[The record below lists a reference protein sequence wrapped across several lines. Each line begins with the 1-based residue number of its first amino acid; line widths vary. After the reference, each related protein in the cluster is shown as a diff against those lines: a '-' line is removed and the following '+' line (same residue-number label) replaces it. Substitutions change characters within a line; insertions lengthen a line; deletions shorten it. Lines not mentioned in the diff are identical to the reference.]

1 MALTAQEIEALM
13 PDCTELLSDEPEMES
28 SLHYTQL
35 LILVTCLEW
44 LWRDQEDFFIGANLS
59 IYYSRQQLKNRD
71 FRGPDF
77 FLVKNTQKRPRAS
90 WVIWEE
96 DGKYPNLIIELL
108 SDSTAKVDRGL
119 KKELYQTRF
128 RTPEYFWF
136 SPNTLE
142 LVGWRLVGNEYESIS
157 PSENGW
163 YWSQELGLYLGV
175 LENRLRYFTV
185 EGRLILTPE
194 EANLEEI
201 RKAEIER
208 QKAET
213 ERQKAEIE
221 RQKAEIE
228 HQKAE
233 AERQKAEIERQKAEI
248 ERQKAEIER
257 QKAEAEQRRAEF
269 EQRRADEAQ
278 TKVAILTQRLKELG
292 IEPDSL

>member
-44 LWRDQEDFFIGANLS
+44 LWRDREDFFIGANLS
-59 IYYSRQQLKNRD
+59 VYYSRQQLKNRD

-77 FLVKNTQKRPRAS
+77 FLVKDTEKRPRMS

-96 DGKYPNLIIELL
+96 DGKYPNVIIELL
-108 SDSTAKVDRGL
+108 SDSTAKVDKGL
-119 KKELYQTRF
+119 KKQLYQNQF

-142 LVGWRLVGNEYESIS
+142 LLGWRLTNSEYKAIP
-157 PSENGW
+157 PSENDW

-175 LENRLRYFTV
+175 WEDKLRYFTV
-185 EGRLILTPE
+185 EGKLVPTPE

-201 RKAEIER
+201 RKAEIALQR
-208 QKAET
+208 
-213 ERQKAEIE
+213 AEIE
-221 RQKAEIE
+221 E
-228 HQKAE
+228 QKAE
-233 AERQKAEIERQKAEI
+233 AERRKAEFERQKAEF
-248 ERQKAEIER
+248 ERQKAELER
-257 QKAEAEQRRAEF
+257 Q
-269 EQRRADEAQ
+269 RADAAENKA
-278 TKVAILTQRLKELG
+278 AILAQKLRELG
-292 IEPDSL
+292 IEPDTL

>member
-44 LWRDQEDFFIGANLS
+44 LWRNREDFFIGANLS
-59 IYYSRQQLKNRD
+59 VYYSRQQLKNRD

-77 FLVKNTQKRPRAS
+77 FLVKDTEKRPRLS

-96 DGKYPNLIIELL
+96 DGKYPNVIIELL
-108 SDSTAKVDRGL
+108 SDSTAKVDKGL
-119 KKELYQTRF
+119 KKQLYQNQF

-142 LVGWRLVGNEYESIS
+142 LVGWRLTDSEYKTI
-157 PSENGW
+157 PASENAW
-163 YWSQELGLYLGV
+163 YWSQELGLYLGIW
-175 LENRLRYFTV
+175 EDKLRYFTV
-185 EGRLILTPE
+185 EGKLVPTPE

-201 RKAEIER
+201 KKAEFERQRAELERQRAESERQRAEVEHQRAESERRKVEFERRKVEVERRKAESER
-208 QKAET
+208 Q
-213 ERQKAEIE
+213 
-221 RQKAEIE
+221 
-228 HQKAE
+228 
-233 AERQKAEIERQKAEI
+233 
-248 ERQKAEIER
+248 
-257 QKAEAEQRRAEF
+257 
-269 EQRRADEAQ
+269 RADDAENKADVLAQ
-278 TKVAILTQRLKELG
+278 KLRELG

>member
-77 FLVKNTQKRPRAS
+77 FLVKNTEKRPRAS

-201 RKAEIER
+201 RKAEVERQKAETEQQRAEIER

-213 ERQKAEIE
+213 EQRRAET
-221 RQKAEIE
+221 
-228 HQKAE
+228 
-233 AERQKAEIERQKAEI
+233 
-248 ERQKAEIER
+248 
-257 QKAEAEQRRAEF
+257 EQRRAET
-269 EQRRADEAQ
+269 EQRRADEAEI
-278 TKVAILTQRLKELG
+278 KVAILTQRLKELG

>member
-35 LILVTCLEW
+35 LMLVTCLEW
-44 LWRDQEDFFIGANLS
+44 LWRDREDFFIGANLT
-59 IYYSRQQLKNRD
+59 IYYSRKQLKNRD

-77 FLVKNTQKRPRAS
+77 FLVTDTQKRPRAS
-90 WVIWEE
+90 WVTWEE
-96 DGKYPNLIIELL
+96 DGKYPNMIIELL
-108 SDSTAKVDRGL
+108 SDSTAKVDKGF
-119 KKELYQTRF
+119 KKELYQNHL

-142 LVGWRLVGNEYESIS
+142 LVGWRLVGHEYESIA

-175 LENRLRYFTV
+175 SQGRLRYFSL
-185 EGRLILTPE
+185 EGKLIPTPE

-208 QKAET
+208 QKAE
-213 ERQKAEIE
+213 IE

-233 AERQKAEIERQKAEI
+233 TERQRADKAENKA
-248 ERQKAEIER
+248 
-257 QKAEAEQRRAEF
+257 
-269 EQRRADEAQ
+269 
-278 TKVAILTQRLKELG
+278 AILAQKLRELG